1 MDEVIYTNDGKE
13 KYQSSEAEY
22 SKYVSKPMFYFNV
35 NINAYGSNK
44 EEAKINLLDA
54 IEQTI
59 QDLQKQQLIIKES
72 I

>member
-1 MDEVIYTNDGKE
+1 MDEVIYTNDRKE
-13 KYQSSEAEY
+13 KYQSCEAEY
-22 SKYVSKPMFYFNV
+22 SKNVSKEMFYFYI

-44 EEAKINLLDA
+44 KESQDNLLDA
-54 IEQTI
+54 IEEII